1 MRILRF
7 GSVMTALVVVFV
19 GVGCSSS
26 SDDTS
31 APGPADK
38 VWSDTKATLGVTDWA
53 LVASDNGDESSTLTG
68 YGDAREVRS
77 QFIVERTKD
86 ADGNVAVRIRS
97 VVQGPAVLEYR
108 GLPDDKILI
117 LQNTFPDH
125 PDAQRALALAS
136 ANMKLP
142 DGALVNTK
150 SLRALDNAAPL
161 VGNQQQLICKDTRGN
176 ACTKPPDMGGV
187 TGVAAGC
194 VAGVVG
200 LAGTSCL
207 LSGLET
213 IGIGCVV
220 SAAGALYGAYTC
232 YDGVSQR
239 ANCTCVTPC
248 AAQCQ
253 QTYNRQY
260 MCAPN
265 SRACSDAV
273 ARDRRDEAAC
283 VSGCGG

>member
-1 MRILRF
+1 
-7 GSVMTALVVVFV
+7 MTALVVVLV
-19 GVGCSSS
+19 GAGCGSS
-26 SDDTS
+26 SDDASTPAS
-31 APGPADK
+31 ADAA
-38 VWSDTKATLGVTDWA
+38 WSDTKSTLGVSNWA
-53 LVASDNGDESSTLTG
+53 LVASDTGDDSATLTG

-77 QFIVERTKD
+77 QFIVDRTQD
-86 ADGNVAVRIRS
+86 AAGNMAVRIRS

-108 GLPDDKILI
+108 GLPDNKIAI

-125 PDAQRALALAS
+125 PDAQRALTLAS
-136 ANMKLP
+136 GHLKVP
-142 DGALVNTK
+142 DGPLVK
-150 SLRALDNAAPL
+150 SQSLHVLDNAPPL

-187 TGVAAGC
+187 TGVAASC

-207 LSGLET
+207 LTGIET
-213 IGIGCVV
+213 IGVGCVI
-220 SAAGALYGAYTC
+220 SALGAAYGAYTC

-253 QTYNRQY
+253 RTYNRQY

-265 SRACSDAV
+265 SRVCADAV
-273 ARDRRDEAAC
+273 SKDRRDEAAC
-283 VSGCGG
+283 VGACGS